1 MLVGVGVIVVE
12 GTVIVV
18 DIIAGVGVV
27 VVEGTVIVVDIIA
40 GVDVVVG
47 GTISWNRITS
57 NRH

>member
-18 DIIAGVGVV
+18 DIIGGVGVV
-27 VVEGTVIVVDIIA
+27 VVEGTVMVVDIIA

-47 GTISWNRITS
+47 GTIS
-57 NRH
+57 

>member
-1 MLVGVGVIVVE
+1 MFVGVGVIVVE

-18 DIIAGVGVV
+18 DIIAGVVVV

-47 GTISWNRITS
+47 GTIS
-57 NRH
+57 

>member
-12 GTVIVV
+12 GTVI
-18 DIIAGVGVV
+18 V

-47 GTISWNRITS
+47 GTIS
-57 NRH
+57 